1 MVENE
6 TNIMKPFVKIKLLLF
21 YTCIFLIHTAAAQTK
36 STADKTII
44 LTLLNQSEEL
54 KKELLYDSSIKISS
68 KAVSLSKQIAYRAGE
83 IAAYDK
89 IAEVLLIQSK
99 MPALRQYDSLIIP
112 IAQQLK
118 DTTLLINAYNRTG
131 VYYME
136 NGKHKE
142 SEQYF
147 ITALNMGL
155 NKQQSDK
162 TAEVYSNLASLN
174 LSLGEKDKAVD
185 GFFKALRLYEK
196 NANETGQGET
206 YSNISSVYYL
216 MGKTDDAV
224 EFQKKS
230 IKLRERQHDIPGL
243 VITNTNIGQLYILKE
258 MYPQALYHLKQ
269 AVAYAGQVKNSKQLG
284 TAYSGLSA
292 YYSRTKNFD
301 SALLWQT
308 KAIQL
313 FEETDN
319 KPVLSRLYVAAGNLA
334 NVNKDSVKAVDFYT
348 KGLQI
353 STALNNKEN
362 IGNVHEKMSAFYLAH
377 NDFAKAYDHYKKYIS
392 YRDSITAKSTLTKI
406 EEIRTQYETDKKDN
420 EIARLGIEQRLKQ
433 LEIEKQRAVITG
445 NKAEALQKQNEI
457 GLLSKSKELLDI
469 KLRQQEDALE
479 KQLLIS
485 KNSQQQLQLAET
497 ERKLKEKQ
505 LENQKQLRNL
515 MIGAGLVTLLLG
527 WFLFNRYQLKK
538 KLEQQNSLLAM
549 RNNIS
554 QDLHDD
560 IGASLSNINILNEL
574 ARRNLAQPQ
583 KSNEYL
589 SKASED
595 IQRISESLSDIVWN
609 INPRYDDLQN
619 LFIKMK
625 RYAADMLDGKNIN
638 GQFNFPANEVN
649 LKLSM
654 TQRRDLYLIFKEAIN
669 NLVKYSEAQH
679 ATINVVATSQQIELV
694 VKDDGKGFERD
705 KVSMGNGLQNMQQ
718 RAAATGAA
726 FSVISSTGNGTIVQ
740 LKMKIE

>member
-1 MVENE
+1 
-6 TNIMKPFVKIKLLLF
+6 MKPFVKIKRFLF
-21 YTCIFLIHTAAAQTK
+21 YASIFLIDTAAAQTNT
-36 STADKTII
+36 TADKTTV

-54 KKELLYDSSIKISS
+54 KKELLYDSSIKISN

-83 IAAYDK
+83 VAAYDK

-142 SEQYF
+142 AEQYF
-147 ITALNMGL
+147 STALNMGL

-196 NANETGQGET
+196 NGNETGQGET

-230 IKLRERQHDIPGL
+230 ITLRERQHDIPGL

-269 AVAYAGQVKNSKQLG
+269 AVAYASQVKNSKQLG

-334 NVNKDSVKAVDFYT
+334 NVNRDSIKAVDFYT

-362 IGNVHEKMSAFYLAH
+362 IGNVHEKMSAFYLSH

-392 YRDSITAKSTLTKI
+392 YKDSITAKSTLTKI
-406 EEIRTQYETDKKDN
+406 EEIRTQYETEKKDN
-420 EIARLGIEQRLKQ
+420 EIARLGIEQRIKQ
-433 LEIEKQRAVITG
+433 LEIEKQRAVIAG

-469 KLRQQEDALE
+469 KLGQQEDALE

-515 MIGAGLVTLLLG
+515 MIGAALVTLLLG

-574 ARRNLAQPQ
+574 ARRNIAQPQ

-669 NLVKYSEAQH
+669 NLVKYSEAQN
-679 ATINVVATSQQIELV
+679 AAINVVATNQQIELL
-694 VKDDGKGFERD
+694 VKDDGKGFERE
-705 KVSMGNGLQNMQQ
+705 KVNAGNGLQNMQQ
-718 RAAATGAA
+718 RAAATGAS
-726 FSVISSTGNGTIVQ
+726 FSISSTPGYGTTVQ
-740 LKMKIE
+740 LKMKID